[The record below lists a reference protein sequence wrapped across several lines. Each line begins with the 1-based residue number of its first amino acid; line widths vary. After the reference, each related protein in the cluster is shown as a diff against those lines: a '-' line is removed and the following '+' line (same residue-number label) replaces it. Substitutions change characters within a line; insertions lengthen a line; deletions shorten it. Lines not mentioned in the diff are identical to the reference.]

1 MPRDEGADI
10 IFQRLRILSEDIEEQ
25 VGWGHIPEE
34 RGQELF
40 RQLELLVD
48 LADYTGIRMHPTQEG
63 AYQVSDRRLP
73 YRLEVLV
80 SKGYIRI
87 VEGLEEMGFRD
98 DAAFI
103 REFTGAIAQALNI
116 HRPGPGVQWRE

>member
-1 MPRDEGADI
+1 MGRSEGADI
-10 IFQRLRILSEDIEEQ
+10 IVQRLRILSEDIEEQ
-25 VGWGHIPEE
+25 VGWGHIAEE

-40 RQLELLVD
+40 RQLELLVE

-63 AYQVSDRRLP
+63 SYALSDRRLP
-73 YRLEVLV
+73 YRLEMLV

-87 VEGLEEMGFRD
+87 AEGLEEAGFND

-103 REFTGAIAQALNI
+103 REFTGAIAQAHNI
-116 HRPGPGVQWRE
+116 HRPGAGVQWRE